1 MSVDWKKIV
10 GTVAP
15 GIATALG
22 GPLAGLAVKALGGA
36 LGLGEGA
43 SEDAVAAAVTGANP
57 DQLLAIKQADQAFK
71 VKMRE
76 LGVDLTK
83 IEAADRASAR
93 ELAKANMWPQI
104 VLSTVYTV
112 GYFMMMYLFMTGN
125 VEVATNLKAEFNIVL
140 GVMTAAQTMI
150 MQFWFG
156 SSSGSKEK
164 DAMP

>member
-1 MSVDWKKIV
+1 MDWKKIV

-15 GIATALG
+15 GLATALG
-22 GPLAGLAVKALGGA
+22 GPLAGLAVKAIGGA
-36 LGLGEGA
+36 LGLSEGA
-43 SEDAVAAAVTGANP
+43 SEDDVAVAVSGANP
-57 DQLLAIKQADQAFK
+57 EQLLALKQADQAFK

-76 LGVDLTK
+76 LYVDL
-83 IEAADRASAR
+83 ERLAGQDRASAR
-93 ELAKANMWPQI
+93 DIAKVNMWPHI
-104 VLSTVYTV
+104 VLSTIYTF
-112 GYFMMMYLFMTGN
+112 GYFAMLYLFMTGN
-125 VEVATNLKAEFNIVL
+125 VEIATSLKTEFSIVL

>member
-43 SEDAVAAAVTGANP
+43 SEEAVAAAVTGANP
-57 DQLLAIKQADQAFK
+57 DQLLAIKKAGQEFQ

-76 LGVDLTK
+76 LDVDLVR
-83 IEAADRASAR
+83 IAGQDRASAR
-93 ELAKANMWPQI
+93 EVAKVNMWPHI
-104 VLSTVYTV
+104 VLSSVYTI
-112 GYFMMMYLFMTGN
+112 GYFGMLYRFMTGG
-125 VEVATNLKAEFNIVL
+125 VEIPVDLKTEFSIVL

>member
-1 MSVDWKKIV
+1 MDWKKIV

-15 GIATALG
+15 GLATALG
-22 GPLAGLAVKALGGA
+22 GPLAGLAVKAIGGA
-36 LGLGEGA
+36 LGLSEGA
-43 SEDAVAAAVTGANP
+43 SEDDVAVAVSGANP
-57 DQLLAIKQADQAFK
+57 EQLLALKQADQAFK

-76 LGVDLTK
+76 LDVDL
-83 IEAADRASAR
+83 ERLAGQDRAGAR
-93 ELAKANMWPQI
+93 DIAKVNMWPHI
-104 VLSTVYTV
+104 VLSTIYTG
-112 GYFMMMYLFMTGN
+112 GYFAMLYLFMTGN
-125 VEVATNLKAEFNIVL
+125 VEIATSLKTEFSIVL

>member
-1 MSVDWKKIV
+1 MDWKKIV

-22 GPLAGLAVKALGGA
+22 GPLAGLAVKAIGGA

-43 SEDAVAAAVTGANP
+43 SEEAVAAAVTGANP
-57 DQLLAIKQADQAFK
+57 DQLLALRQADQAFK
-71 VKMRE
+71 IKMRE
-76 LGVDLTK
+76 LGVDLER
-83 IEAADRASAR
+83 IAAADRASAR
-93 ELAKANMWPQI
+93 EVAKVNMLPHMI
-104 VLSTVYTV
+104 LSAVYTV
-112 GYFMMMYLFMTGN
+112 GYFMMLYFFMTGS
-125 VEVATNLKAEFNIVL
+125 VEISSSLKTEFSIVL

>member
-1 MSVDWKKIV
+1 MDWKKIV

-43 SEDAVAAAVTGANP
+43 SEEAVAVAVSGANP
-57 DQLLAIKQADQAFK
+57 DQLLAIKQADHGFK
-71 VKMRE
+71 IKMRE
-76 LGVDLTK
+76 LGVDLER
-83 IEAADRASAR
+83 IAAADRASAR
-93 ELAKANMWPQI
+93 EVAKVNMWPHI
-104 VLSTVYTV
+104 VLSAVYTV
-112 GYFMMMYLFMTGN
+112 GYFMMLYFFMTGS
-125 VEVATNLKAEFNIVL
+125 VEISSSLKTEFSIVL

-164 DAMP
+164 DAMA